1 MQWDHGAQKPHAFL
15 DLTDFHVLLSALGAY
30 LHYMRLLN
38 QESASYQD
46 LYTKVDIAVATMN
59 AGNIE
64 TINLSHEELSLLL
77 TALMKVDTALALQG
91 TEGKTF
97 LERSRLLISENVARV
112 QEILWGTL
120 LQANGGKKA
129 QHLH

>member
-1 MQWDHGAQKPHAFL
+1 
-15 DLTDFHVLLSALGAY
+15 
-30 LHYMRLLN
+30 MRLLN